1 MMDEKTIIEQVLAG
15 DSNAFGDLVEAYQQR
30 VYNLALRMCGNPD
43 DAFDL
48 SQEAFFRAWR
58 GLSGFQFESA
68 FSTWLFRLTS
78 NVCLDWLRA
87 KRRRPTVSLSTVDDE
102 GEEQQLELPDPG
114 KSPEEILMAAEE
126 REALAKAMNSLPVE
140 YREILTLRAINDLSY
155 TEIAEIL
162 KIREGTVKSRL
173 SRARLALRN
182 KLLQNGNKFGNKT
195 ESETSISPEG
205 RDAP

>member
-1 MMDEKTIIEQVLAG
+1 MDEKAIIERVLAG
-15 DSNAFGDLVEAYQQR
+15 DNNAFGELVEVYQDR
-30 VYNLALRMCGNPD
+30 VYNLALRMSGNAD

-48 SQEAFFRAWR
+48 AQEAFFRAWR

-87 KRRRPTVSLSTVDDE
+87 KKRRPTVSLTTLDDE
-102 GEEQQLELPDPG
+102 GEEVQLEIRDPG
-114 KSPEEILMAAEE
+114 KGPEELLLAAED
-126 REALAKAMNSLPVE
+126 RKALAKALNELPVE

-155 TEIAEIL
+155 EEISRIL
-162 KIREGTVKSRL
+162 NLREGTVKSRL

-182 KLLQNGNKFGNKT
+182 KLLQNGNKT
-195 ESETSISPEG
+195 ESASSIPSER
-205 RDAP
+205 RDAR

>member
-1 MMDEKTIIEQVLAG
+1 MDEKLIIEQVLTG
-15 DSNAFGDLVEAYQQR
+15 DNDAFGQLVELYQGK

-48 SQEAFFRAWR
+48 AQESFFRAWR
-58 GLSGFQFESA
+58 GLAGFQQESA

-87 KRRRPTVSLSTVDDE
+87 KKRRPTVSLTSVEEGDE
-102 GEEQQLELPDPG
+102 EAQIDVPDPAKG
-114 KSPEEILMAAEE
+114 PEELVIAAED
-126 REALAKAMNSLPVE
+126 RAALAKAMNELPVE

-155 TEIAEIL
+155 TEISEIL
-162 KIREGTVKSRL
+162 KLPEGTVKSRL

-182 KLLQNGNKFGNKT
+182 KLLQNGNKM
-195 ESETSISPEG
+195 ESASSISPER
-205 RDAP
+205 RDAR

>member
-1 MMDEKTIIEQVLAG
+1 MDEKAIIEKVLAG
-15 DSNAFGDLVEAYQQR
+15 DSNAFGELVEAYQNK
-30 VYNLALRMCGNPD
+30 VYNLALRMCGNAD

-48 SQEAFFRAWR
+48 AQDAFFRAWR

-87 KRRRPTVSLSTVDDE
+87 KKRRPTVSLTTLDDE
-102 GEEQQLELPDPG
+102 GEETQLDVPDPG
-114 KSPEEILMAAEE
+114 KSPEELLLAAED
-126 REALAKAMNSLPVE
+126 RSALTKALNELPVE
-140 YREILTLRAINDLSY
+140 FREIWTLRAIDDLSY
-155 TEIAEIL
+155 TEIAAVL
-162 KIREGTVKSRL
+162 QIREGTVKSRL

-182 KLLQNGNKFGNKT
+182 KLLQNGNSFGNKT
-195 ESETSISPEG
+195 ESETSISPER

>member
-1 MMDEKTIIEQVLAG
+1 MDEKLIIEQVLAG
-15 DSNAFGDLVEAYQQR
+15 DNDAFGQLVELYQGK

-48 SQEAFFRAWR
+48 AQESFFRAWR
-58 GLSGFQFESA
+58 GLAGFQQESA

-87 KRRRPTVSLSTVDDE
+87 KKRRPTVSLTSVEEGDE
-102 GEEQQLELPDPG
+102 EAQIDVPDPAKG
-114 KSPEEILMAAEE
+114 PEELVIAAED
-126 REALAKAMNSLPVE
+126 RAALTKAMNELPVE

-155 TEIAEIL
+155 TEISEIL
-162 KIREGTVKSRL
+162 KLPEGTVKSRL

-182 KLLQNGNKFGNKT
+182 KLLQNGNKM
-195 ESETSISPEG
+195 ESASSISPER
-205 RDAP
+205 RDAR